1 MAPLYLTAMFVPTV
15 SQQQRQRLHS
25 SSTSTLLLP
34 RTQTRYGDRNFAVA
48 GPAAWN
54 CLSAELRHLLTLFPF
69 HCVLCRPIC
78 CTLRMPATLLNEYGM
93 VWCGTIGLVNGYVS
107 STTVTEE
114 LVIHC
119 YSLPHSP
126 DLVFRPCQ
134 KSRPSF
140 PQPSLPRPSFPRPSL
155 HRPSLPTPHDCT
167 ARRCDAPVRGPADYS
182 SRSRSR
188 PRKSYLAAGTKSL
201 GARKLN
207 IATTL
212 ICGP

>member
-134 KSRPSF
+134 KSRPS
-140 PQPSLPRPSFPRPSL
+140 
-155 HRPSLPTPHDCT
+155 LPTPHDCT